1 MSTLIVNP
9 SGYDESR
16 SAWRDVTNLEN
27 AYNSTENTNRATFAL
42 KTGSALTYI
51 YLTFDLSSI
60 PANATINSV
69 SCNAKGYIDKQ
80 NAARIEEKQV
90 QLFSGIEA
98 KGTAI
103 TMPTSSASSIAQLDT
118 GTWTREELDNL
129 TLRFYAKRG
138 YSGTSNNYNIYIY
151 GADLTIEYT
160 SGGVTQTLKIK
171 SNGNW
176 QDVSKV
182 YKKENGEWIEQ
193 TELSQVF
200 DTQKN
205 YLKES

>member
-1 MSTLIVNP
+1 MSTLIANP
-9 SGYDESR
+9 SGYDER
-16 SAWRDVTNLEN
+16 SSWRSVTNLQN
-27 AYNSTENTNRATFAL
+27 AYNGTENTTSATFGL
-42 KTGSALTYI
+42 QTGSTLTYI

-60 PANATINSV
+60 PANAVINSV
-69 SCNAKGYIDKQ
+69 SCDVKSRIDHQ
-80 NAARIEEKQV
+80 NAARIAKKQV
-90 QLFSGIEA
+90 QLFSGTEA

-103 TMPTSSASSIAQLDT
+103 TMPTSSASSIASLDT

-129 TLRFYAKRG
+129 TLRFYAERG
-138 YSGTSNNYNIYIY
+138 YSGTSNNYYIYVY

-176 QDVSKV
+176 TDVSKV